1 MRVATTRVPRLPT
14 VRAPAAPP
22 GPVWL
27 LGLGVALGVWSTIEL
42 GQVSGISPVILL
54 LACTTLYL
62 GILAGLFAVHDARG
76 RLARTRPLD
85 PRAEAWLRVAR
96 WAALVAGALL
106 GAHEVTAGGDLLSS
120 AFVIGCLVGGAV
132 AELLFALADV
142 AVRAIAVP
150 RPAR

>member
-1 MRVATTRVPRLPT
+1 MLA
-14 VRAPAAPP
+14 
-22 GPVWL
+22 
-27 LGLGVALGVWSTIEL
+27 LGVALGVWSTIEL
-42 GQVSGISPVILL
+42 GPVSGLFPLVVL

-62 GILAGLFAVHDARG
+62 GILAGLSAVHDARV

-96 WAALVAGALL
+96 WSALVAGALF
-106 GAHEVTAGGDLLSS
+106 GAHAVTAGGDLLSS

-132 AELLFALADV
+132 AELLSALAEL
-142 AVRAIAVP
+142 AVRAIAAP